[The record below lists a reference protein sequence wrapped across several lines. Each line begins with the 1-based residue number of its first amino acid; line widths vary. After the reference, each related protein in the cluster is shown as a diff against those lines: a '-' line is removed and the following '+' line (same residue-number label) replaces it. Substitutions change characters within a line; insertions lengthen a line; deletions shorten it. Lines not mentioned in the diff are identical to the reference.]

1 MEKLVYEENSNEIV
15 NIEDIDEK
23 NSNDEEGKYNDMK
36 KSEMGENEERK
47 EEIMREDKGEINEIK
62 KLKENV
68 YVENNEIDDEGKNF
82 LGEENENEDRVEEIE
97 KINDLGVNFYEI
109 F

>member
-1 MEKLVYEENSNEIV
+1 MYEENSNEIV

-23 NSNDEEGKYNDMK
+23 NSNDDEGKYNDMK

-62 KLKENV
+62 KLKENG

>member
-1 MEKLVYEENSNEIV
+1 MYEENSNEIV
-15 NIEDIDEK
+15 NIDDIDEK

-62 KLKENV
+62 KLKENG

>member
-1 MEKLVYEENSNEIV
+1 MYEENSNEIV

-47 EEIMREDKGEINEIK
+47 EEIMREYKGEINEIK
-62 KLKENV
+62 KLKENG

>member
-1 MEKLVYEENSNEIV
+1 MYEENSNEIV

-23 NSNDEEGKYNDMK
+23 NSNDEEGKYNNMK

-62 KLKENV
+62 KLKENG

-82 LGEENENEDRVEEIE
+82 LGEEIENEDRVEEIE

>member
-1 MEKLVYEENSNEIV
+1 MYEENSNEIV

-23 NSNDEEGKYNDMK
+23 NSNDDEGKYNDMK
-36 KSEMGENEERK
+36 KSEMGENEEKK

-62 KLKENV
+62 KLKENG
-68 YVENNEIDDEGKNF
+68 YVENNEIDDKGKNF

>member
-1 MEKLVYEENSNEIV
+1 MYEENSNEIV

-23 NSNDEEGKYNDMK
+23 NSNDDEGKYNDMK

-62 KLKENV
+62 KLKENG

-97 KINDLGVNFYEI
+97 KINDSGVNFYEI

>member
-1 MEKLVYEENSNEIV
+1 MYEENSNEIV

-23 NSNDEEGKYNDMK
+23 NSNDDEGKYNDMK
-36 KSEMGENEERK
+36 KSEMGENEEKK

-62 KLKENV
+62 KLKENG

>member
-1 MEKLVYEENSNEIV
+1 MYEENSNEII

-62 KLKENV
+62 KLKENG

>member
-1 MEKLVYEENSNEIV
+1 MYEENSNEIV

-62 KLKENV
+62 KLKENG

-97 KINDLGVNFYEI
+97 KINDLDVNFYEI

>member
-1 MEKLVYEENSNEIV
+1 MYEENSNEIV

>member
-1 MEKLVYEENSNEIV
+1 MYEENSNKIV

-62 KLKENV
+62 KLKENG

>member
-1 MEKLVYEENSNEIV
+1 MYEENSNEIV

-23 NSNDEEGKYNDMK
+23 NSNDEKGKYNDMK

-62 KLKENV
+62 KLKENG

>member
-1 MEKLVYEENSNEIV
+1 MYEENSNEIV
-15 NIEDIDEK
+15 KFEDIDEK
-23 NSNDEEGKYNDMK
+23 NSNDEEGKYNNMK

-62 KLKENV
+62 KLKENG
-68 YVENNEIDDEGKNF
+68 YVENNEIDDEWKNF
-82 LGEENENEDRVEEIE
+82 LGKENENEDRVEEIE

>member
-1 MEKLVYEENSNEIV
+1 MYEENSNEIV

-23 NSNDEEGKYNDMK
+23 NCNDEEGKYNDMK

-62 KLKENV
+62 KLKENG

-82 LGEENENEDRVEEIE
+82 LGEEIENEDRVEEIE

>member
-1 MEKLVYEENSNEIV
+1 MYEENSNEIV

-62 KLKENV
+62 KLKENG
-68 YVENNEIDDEGKNF
+68 YVENNEIDDEGKKF
-82 LGEENENEDRVEEIE
+82 LEEENENEDRVEEIE

>member
-1 MEKLVYEENSNEIV
+1 MYEENSNEIV

-62 KLKENV
+62 KLKENG

-82 LGEENENEDRVEEIE
+82 LGENENEDRVEEIE

>member
-1 MEKLVYEENSNEIV
+1 MYEVNSNEIV

-62 KLKENV
+62 KLKENG

>member
-1 MEKLVYEENSNEIV
+1 MYEENSNEIV

-97 KINDLGVNFYEI
+97 KINDLGVNFFEI

>member
-1 MEKLVYEENSNEIV
+1 MYEENSNEIV

-62 KLKENV
+62 KLKENG
-68 YVENNEIDDEGKNF
+68 YVENNEIDDKGKNF

>member
-1 MEKLVYEENSNEIV
+1 MYEENSNEIV

-82 LGEENENEDRVEEIE
+82 LGEEIENEDRVEEIE

>member
-1 MEKLVYEENSNEIV
+1 MYEENSNEIV
-15 NIEDIDEK
+15 KFEYIDEK
-23 NSNDEEGKYNDMK
+23 NSNDEEGKYNNMK

-62 KLKENV
+62 KLKENG

>member
-1 MEKLVYEENSNEIV
+1 MYEENSNEIV
-15 NIEDIDEK
+15 KFEDIDEK
-23 NSNDEEGKYNDMK
+23 NSNDEEGKYNNMK

-62 KLKENV
+62 KLKENG

>member
-1 MEKLVYEENSNEIV
+1 MYEENSNEIV

-62 KLKENV
+62 KLKENG

-82 LGEENENEDRVEEIE
+82 LGEENEIEDRVEEIE

>member
-1 MEKLVYEENSNEIV
+1 MYEENSNEIV

-23 NSNDEEGKYNDMK
+23 NSNDDEGKYNNMK

-62 KLKENV
+62 KLKENG
-68 YVENNEIDDEGKNF
+68 YVENNEIDDEGKKF
-82 LGEENENEDRVEEIE
+82 LEEENENEDRVEEIE

>member
-1 MEKLVYEENSNEIV
+1 MYEENSNEIV

-23 NSNDEEGKYNDMK
+23 NSNDEEGKYNNMK

-62 KLKENV
+62 KLKENG

>member
-1 MEKLVYEENSNEIV
+1 MYEENSNEIV

-62 KLKENV
+62 KLKENG

>member
-1 MEKLVYEENSNEIV
+1 MYEENSNEIV

-36 KSEMGENEERK
+36 KSEMGENEEKK

-62 KLKENV
+62 KLKENG

>member
-1 MEKLVYEENSNEIV
+1 MYEENSNEIV

-62 KLKENV
+62 KLKENG
-68 YVENNEIDDEGKNF
+68 YVENNEIDDEGKKF
-82 LGEENENEDRVEEIE
+82 LEEENEN
-97 KINDLGVNFYEI
+97 
-109 F
+109 

>member
-1 MEKLVYEENSNEIV
+1 MYEENSNEIV

-62 KLKENV
+62 KLKENG
-68 YVENNEIDDEGKNF
+68 YVENNEIDDEGKKF
-82 LGEENENEDRVEEIE
+82 LEEENENEDRMEEIE

>member
-1 MEKLVYEENSNEIV
+1 MYEENSNEIV

-23 NSNDEEGKYNDMK
+23 NSNDDEGKYNDMK

-82 LGEENENEDRVEEIE
+82 LGEENENEDRVEKIE